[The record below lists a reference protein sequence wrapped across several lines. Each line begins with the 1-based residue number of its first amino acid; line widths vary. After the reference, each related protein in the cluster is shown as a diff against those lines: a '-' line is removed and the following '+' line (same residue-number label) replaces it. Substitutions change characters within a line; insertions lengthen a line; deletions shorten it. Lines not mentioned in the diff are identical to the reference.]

1 MAKPEW
7 GAKRTCPHC
16 GTRFYDLRRETIVC
30 PRCETPYDAA
40 VGAKPK
46 RVRAP
51 ADRNVEA
58 EDVLAKDRKKG
69 PEVVAE
75 GEPEDLE
82 EGDLEEIEDIREVD
96 NDKDKDKDVIEDA
109 SELSEDKD
117 DVAEV
122 IDNVDEE
129 ER

>member
-7 GAKRTCPHC
+7 GAKRACPHC
-16 GTRFYDLRRETIVC
+16 GTRFYDLRRETLVC
-30 PRCETPYDAA
+30 PRCDTPYDAA

-51 ADRNVEA
+51 ADKNVEA
-58 EDVLAKDRKKG
+58 EEVLAKGRKSK
-69 PEVVAE
+69 PEVVVE

-82 EGDLEEIEDIREVD
+82 KAGLEKIEDIQKV
-96 NDKDKDKDVIEDA
+96 DKDTNVIEDA

-122 IDNVDEE
+122 IDKVDEE

>member
-7 GAKRTCPHC
+7 GAKRACPHC

-30 PRCETPYDAA
+30 PRCDTPYDAV

-51 ADRNVEA
+51 ADKNVEA
-58 EDVLAKDRKKG
+58 EEVLAKGRKSK
-69 PEVVAE
+69 PEVVVE

-82 EGDLEEIEDIREVD
+82 KAGLEKIEDTQKVD
-96 NDKDKDKDVIEDA
+96 NDKDTNVIEDA
-109 SELSEDKD
+109 SELSEDKN

-122 IDNVDEE
+122 IDKVDEE